1 MTTMKLLTTPGVN
14 MVIYTRKQNCNRAG
28 MVAGIA
34 ENDDDA
40 NEKGIIVNDC
50 DTIEGTRES
59 IISEAEN
66 TIEYLSTK
74 ALNANQMFQWRRA
87 NAILDYLT

>member
-1 MTTMKLLTTPGVN
+1 MTVAQLLTTPGIN
-14 MVIYTRKQNCNRAG
+14 MVIYTRKQNCNQAG
-28 MVAGIA
+28 TVEGIA

-40 NEKGIIVNDC
+40 RDKGIRVRDC
-50 DTIEGTRES
+50 DTSEGTRES

>member
-1 MTTMKLLTTPGVN
+1 MTTSQLLTTPN
-14 MVIYTRKQNCNRAG
+14 AHFTIYTHAQNCNRAG

-74 ALNANQMFQWRRA
+74 CLNANQMFQWRRA

>member
-1 MTTMKLLTTPGVN
+1 MTVAQLLTIPGLN
-14 MVIYTRKQNCNRAG
+14 MVIYTRKQNHNMPG
-28 MVAGIA
+28 TVAGVA
-34 ENDDDA
+34 ENDDVA
-40 NEKGIIVNDC
+40 AYNGISVNDC

-74 ALNANQMFQWRRA
+74 ALNANQMFVWRKMT
-87 NAILDYLT
+87 AILDYLS

>member
-1 MTTMKLLTTPGVN
+1 MTTMKLLTTPGIN
-14 MVIYTRKQNCNRAG
+14 MVIYTRKQSHNMPG
-28 MVAGIA
+28 TVAGIA

-40 NEKGIIVNDC
+40 AYNGISVNDC

-59 IISEAEN
+59 IRSEAEN

-74 ALNANQMFQWRRA
+74 CLNANQMFQWRRA
-87 NAILDYLT
+87 NAILDYLA

>member
-1 MTTMKLLTTPGVN
+1 MTTSQLLTTPGVN
-14 MVIYTRKQNCNRAG
+14 MVIYTRKQSHNMAG
-28 MVAGIA
+28 AVAGIA
-34 ENDDDA
+34 ENDDVA
-40 NEKGIIVNDC
+40 AYNGISVNDC

-74 ALNANQMFQWRRA
+74 VLNANQMFQRRRA
-87 NAILDYLT
+87 NAILDYLS

>member
-1 MTTMKLLTTPGVN
+1 MTTMELLTTPGIN
-14 MVIYTRKQNCNRAG
+14 MVIYTRKQSHNMPG
-28 MVAGIA
+28 TVAGIA

-40 NEKGIIVNDC
+40 EEHGIVVNDC

-74 ALNANQMFQWRRA
+74 CLNANQMFQWRRA

>member
-14 MVIYTRKQNCNRAG
+14 MVIYTRKQNCNMPG
-28 MVAGIA
+28 TVAGIA

-50 DTIEGTRES
+50 DTIEGTQEA

-66 TIEYLSTK
+66 TIAYLSTK
-74 ALNANQMFQWRRA
+74 VLNANQVFQWRRA
-87 NAILDYLT
+87 NAILDYLS